1 METLTTLSDI
11 IAQRK
16 KLKAYINSN
25 LKTLDT
31 YKPTEIKFI
40 NNPNDRRIAI
50 HDFTYNRRVGFR
62 LMSINHRGMVEY
74 QIVLDWDHTM
84 IRFNT
89 VHINELPIIVL
100 ARIAQF
106 FKQRSK
112 QNNLLES

>member
-1 METLTTLSDI
+1 
-11 IAQRK
+11 
-16 KLKAYINSN
+16 
-25 LKTLDT
+25 
-31 YKPTEIKFI
+31 
-40 NNPNDRRIAI
+40 
-50 HDFTYNRRVGFR
+50 
-62 LMSINHRGMVEY
+62 MVEY